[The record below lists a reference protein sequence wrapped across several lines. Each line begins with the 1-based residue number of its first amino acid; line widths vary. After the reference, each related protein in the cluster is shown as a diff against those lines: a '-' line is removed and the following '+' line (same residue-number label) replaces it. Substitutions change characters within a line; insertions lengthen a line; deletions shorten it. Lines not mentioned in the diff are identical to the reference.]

1 MEVNEQF
8 DDGEHIVYVN
18 GQNDDLDTEL
28 GKLMHDFREPDPDKM
43 IFPVLAEKS
52 RYFKESEEGV
62 AIMCKAM
69 EDMRNEA
76 VLNRDKEMIARK
88 LRKGW
93 SPERIHEDD
102 EYPMELILEVQKA
115 LLVPAQ

>member
-8 DDGEHIVYVN
+8 DDDEHIVYVN

-43 IFPVLAEKS
+43 IYSVLAKKS
-52 RYFKESEEGV
+52 RYYKESEEGV
-62 AIMCKAM
+62 AIMCKMM

-76 VLNRDKEMIARK
+76 VFNRDKEIIAML
-88 LRKGW
+88 LRKG
-93 SPERIHEDD
+93 DT
-102 EYPMELILEVQKA
+102 
-115 LLVPAQ
+115 